1 MEEII
6 NLVQKSIE
14 DEKWSIAYH
23 QEKIKNASTNLN
35 ILENQLIEL
44 KSLINL
50 SHAKV
55 QPISDNEL

>member
-1 MEEII
+1 MEEIV

-23 QEKIKNASTNLN
+23 EEKIKNSNANLT
-35 ILENQLIEL
+35 ILESQLIEL

-50 SHAKV
+50 GHAKV
-55 QPISDNEL
+55 QSIPNNEL

>member
-1 MEEII
+1 MEEIV

-23 QEKIKNASTNLN
+23 EEKIKNSNANLT

-50 SHAKV
+50 SYAKLQSV
-55 QPISDNEL
+55 SDNEL

>member
-1 MEEII
+1 MEEIV

-23 QEKIKNASTNLN
+23 EEKIKNANTNLT

-50 SHAKV
+50 SYAKLQSV
-55 QPISDNEL
+55 SDNEL

>member
-1 MEEII
+1 MEEIV

-23 QEKIKNASTNLN
+23 EEKIKNANANLT

-50 SHAKV
+50 SYAKLQSV
-55 QPISDNEL
+55 SDNEL